1 MTLAPIFALPGLLW
15 RLAGAPAEWA
25 NVQIQHLARAQRS
38 LVATAGW
45 PSPQRADGAQQA
57 LGDLLQGALALPF
70 DALRAQHAAAVQA
83 GALPRSLLESK
94 CFEQHLGQAERLM
107 LGPLARSV

>member
-1 MTLAPIFALPGLLW
+1 MTPAPTFALTVLLW

-25 NVQIQHLARAQRS
+25 NVQLQHLARAQRRFVES
-38 LVATAGW
+38 ASC

-83 GALPRSLLESK
+83 GAWPRSLLESQR
-94 CFEQHLGQAERLM
+94 FEQHIGQAERLM